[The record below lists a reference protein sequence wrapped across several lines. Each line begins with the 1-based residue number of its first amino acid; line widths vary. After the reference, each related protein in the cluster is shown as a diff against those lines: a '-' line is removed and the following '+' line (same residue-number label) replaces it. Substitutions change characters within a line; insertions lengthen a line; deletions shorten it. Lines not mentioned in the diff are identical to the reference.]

1 MRGPDERE
9 FGELVAGR
17 SHALRRTAYLMCGDW
32 HQAEDLV
39 QITFI
44 KLYRAWGRVNRHDDL
59 DAYLRK
65 TLLNA
70 CIDERRR
77 PWRRRELPTSAP
89 PDHPDHSAV
98 LVHDRDLLV
107 SGLRQI
113 APGQRAVLVLR
124 FWEDLS
130 VEETARV
137 LGCSTGTVKSQ
148 TARGLVALRAVV
160 GELAPGV
167 RTVGARAA
175 DTRTPGTRTPSA
187 WTPDTRMPDDVSVL
201 KGNS

>member
-1 MRGPDERE
+1 MRGPDEKE

-39 QITFI
+39 QTTFV
-44 KLYRAWGRVNRHDDL
+44 KLYCAWGKVSRRDDL

-65 TLLNA
+65 TLLHV
-70 CIDERRR
+70 CIDEKRRG
-77 PWRRRELPTSAP
+77 WFRREWPTSAP
-89 PDHPDHSAV
+89 PDVPDSATV
-98 LVHDRDLLV
+98 PVHDRDLLV
-107 SGLRQI
+107 GGLRRI

-124 FWEDLS
+124 YWEDLD

-148 TARGLVALRAVV
+148 TARGLAALRAVV
-160 GELAPGV
+160 GE
-167 RTVGARAA
+167 RAA
-175 DTRTPGTRTPSA
+175 ADSPAFDAATAMDATA
-187 WTPDTRMPDDVSVL
+187 M
-201 KGNS
+201 KGCS